1 MSDHLLIAHGSPDP
15 RHAAT
20 MSRLV
25 KEVGRRGVRCE
36 VAYLEHNSPSVEE
49 WLSARS
55 RAPAGDE
62 PIAVTGLLL
71 APGYHAQVDVPQL
84 LAKASQPLTIDDRGP
99 LGLGP
104 WLNPTLDDLVTRSGG
119 TASTPVIVT
128 SAGSSHAGAST
139 YVAEFLVQWGATRS
153 GSVTFAVAT
162 GPGLAVAD
170 AVATGRTVDDAAI
183 VLLLMI
189 APGVLA
195 DRVANLAAAAGITV
209 TGTLADSPAFV
220 DALVSRVGSA

>member
-1 MSDHLLIAHGSPDP
+1 MTDHLLIAHGSPDP

-25 KEVGRRGVRCE
+25 AAVNERGVRCE
-36 VAYLEHNSPSVEE
+36 LAYLEHNTPGVAE
-49 WLSARS
+49 WLRTRGATRS
-55 RAPAGDE
+55 G

-84 LAKASQPLTIDDRGP
+84 LGKGPATLLIDDRGP

-104 WLNPTLDDLVTRSGG
+104 WLNPTLDDLVTRFDG
-119 TASTPVIVT
+119 TSSSPVIVA
-128 SAGSSHAGAST
+128 SAGSSRAEASA
-139 YVAEFLVQWGATRS
+139 YVAEFVVQCGSTRP

-170 AVATGRTVDDAAI
+170 AIAAASTVDDAAI
-183 VLLLMI
+183 VLPLMV
-189 APGVLA
+189 AHGVLA
-195 DRVANLAAAAGITV
+195 DRIADLADAAGVTV
-209 TGTLADSPAFV
+209 TGTLSDSPAFV